1 MRGFYAKTF
10 ARGDL
15 AIFQFLIGNFLER
28 YVSLFLDINLKQK
41 AHFWGHYPEMTGHF
55 ESLIKTLFFEAKRY
69 FKFLFSINKN

>member
-41 AHFWGHYPEMTGHF
+41 AHFWGHYPEMIGHF
-55 ESLIKTLFFEAKRY
+55 ESLIKTLYFEAKR
-69 FKFLFSINKN
+69 LFQVLI